1 LGILRP
7 TGAPSSSATDPVP
20 AGYRLLTAE
29 QKRRKQRLVRLV
41 IGFCLLLIPLFA
53 YLQRGLLDSPSQ
65 LPFSGSLLV
74 FALINVNG
82 LLLLLMLFLVL
93 RNLVELVFER
103 NQKIMGA
110 KLRTRLVIAFVCLSL
125 VPTGILFV
133 VALRFVSTSMDYWF
147 NANVESSLESSL
159 KLAQATAHNSGLYTE
174 YIGQQMVSL
183 LESGALDIRNLPALE
198 RIFAKTLEIDLP
210 GAPDG
215 LTLLDANRNEL
226 ISLKGKRLQP
236 IAMPVIPSEAI
247 RLAATNDR
255 AEVIT
260 HHTAIGELIQAIVP
274 VAVRQ
279 SSQQTWFLV
288 STLLI
293 PTADVETLQSVS
305 AGITGY
311 KQLVMLK
318 APIKLSLILMLLII
332 TLLILFGAIWFGFY
346 ISKSLTVPINK
357 LALAT
362 RRVADGELDFV
373 LEKDADDEMGLLV
386 DSFNSMTS
394 DLLASNR
401 RLATARDALQASNE
415 VSDQRRRYLETILE
429 NVAAGVIAL
438 DEHNRITTINRFAE
452 ELLAI
457 QPAAFLGKDFHT
469 ALPRQHALIVE
480 SFLGELAKSGKTTIA
495 RHLRVT
501 IRRGETLSLQINVTR
516 MVDERGNPI
525 GVVIVFDNLTG
536 LEKAQRLA
544 AWQEVARRIAHE
556 IKNPLTPI
564 QLSAQRL
571 RKRYLDRIGEGRD
584 IFDQCTATIINQV
597 DEIKKLA
604 GEFSDF
610 ARMPRLRKET
620 ADLGALA
627 EEVVFLYREAH
638 KQVAFACRV
647 EPGLPAFPF
656 DPVQIKRV
664 LINLIENA
672 VAVLGDQGR
681 IEVAV
686 ERTGDG
692 RGVRLSV
699 ADNGPGIA
707 DEVKLRIFEP
717 YFSTR
722 TTGTGL
728 GLAIAHTIVAEH
740 NGQIRCHDN
749 SPAGAVFTVELP
761 LDT

>member
-1 LGILRP
+1 MRP
-7 TGAPSSSATDPVP
+7 TGAPSNSATDPAP

-53 YLQRGLLDSPSQ
+53 YLQHGLLDSPSQ

-82 LLLLLMLFLVL
+82 LLLLLMLYLVL

-198 RIFAKTLEIDLP
+198 RIFAKTLEIGLP

-274 VAVRQ
+274 VIVRL

-672 VAVLGDQGR
+672 VAVLSDQGR

-692 RGVRLSV
+692 RSVRLSL

-749 SPAGAVFTVELP
+749 SPNGAVFTVELP